1 MPGYNLSQHDMY
13 PYPLSC
19 NTGAAKGEAVRVRE
33 GDWLTEAGALDRLHR
48 KDGWFFFLCSVP
60 SRFLRQPPRNAC
72 AAFGLTVVRTWELVH
87 RLSPPFSLS

>member
-33 GDWLTEAGALDRLHR
+33 GDWLTEAGALNRLHR
-48 KDGWFFFLCSVP
+48 KDGWFFLLCSVP
-60 SRFLRQPPRNAC
+60 SRFFVSPLETPAR
-72 AAFGLTVVRTWELVH
+72 
-87 RLSPPFSLS
+87 RLG